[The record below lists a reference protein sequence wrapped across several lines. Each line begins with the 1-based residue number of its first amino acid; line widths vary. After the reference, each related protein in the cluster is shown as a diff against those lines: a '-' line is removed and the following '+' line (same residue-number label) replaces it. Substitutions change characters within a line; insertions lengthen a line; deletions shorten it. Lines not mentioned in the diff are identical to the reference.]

1 MMKSYRCRVSNE
13 NGKKETIIHEAVS
26 EEALVRYFSGTMLT
40 LISYKEISSA
50 RRIVRRVRVSGAV
63 VMRFTESMA
72 ALLRAGLSVQESLQ
86 VCMKIDKSEKN
97 KLLCT
102 ELLTALMKGE
112 RLHSALELFSSSF
125 PPLYISL
132 VRIGEA
138 AGSITDVFTRLATY
152 LAIKKETRQ
161 KITQALVYPMA
172 VLVTA
177 VCVIACIVL
186 FVFPRLEAVFNV
198 FAENS
203 IQVASSVDSM
213 YRSLVTVAI
222 TAVTL
227 FFAVILTVL
236 LHRLSE
242 CARKTIDALFL
253 RLPFFSQYIK
263 TTCTSDFS
271 FSMELLC
278 SSGVPLVQALEQS
291 AHVARNVAYREA
303 VLHAGRDVA
312 QGKML
317 SESFEKQR
325 VFPDYVVTWIGIGES
340 TGAVQTVFSQLHR
353 YYEKESARIIG
364 NITVS
369 AEPAFI
375 LLTGI
380 LLFIL
385 VGQFVLP
392 VFSLLGAL

>member
-1 MMKSYRCRVSNE
+1 MMKLYRCRVCNE
-13 NGKKETIIHEAVS
+13 NGKKETIIHEAAN
-26 EEALVRYFSGTMLT
+26 EEALVRYFSGTTLM
-40 LISYKEISSA
+40 LISYKETASA
-50 RRIVRRVRVSGAV
+50 VRTAHRARVGGAV

-72 ALLRAGLSVQESLQ
+72 ALLRAGLSVQESLR

-102 ELLTALMKGE
+102 ELLAALMKGE
-112 RLHSALELFSSSF
+112 RLHSALELFSPSF

-132 VRIGEA
+132 VRIGES
-138 AGSITDVFTRLATY
+138 AGSITDVFARLAAY

-161 KITQALVYPMA
+161 KITQALVYPIA
-172 VLVTA
+172 VLITA
-177 VCVIACIVL
+177 VCVIACIVF
-186 FVFPRLEAVFNV
+186 FVFPRLEAVFDV

-203 IQVASSVDSM
+203 VQVASSVDSM
-213 YRSLVTVAI
+213 YRSLMAVAVA
-222 TAVTL
+222 AVALL
-227 FFAVILTVL
+227 FAAMLAVL
-236 LHRLSE
+236 LHRFS
-242 CARKTIDALFL
+242 ARARMAIDALLL
-253 RLPFFSQYIK
+253 RLPFFAQYIK

-291 AHVARNVAYREA
+291 AHVARNAAYREA
-303 VLHAGRDVA
+303 VLRAGRDVS
-312 QGKML
+312 QGKL
-317 SESFEKQR
+317 FSESFEKQR

-340 TGAVQTVFSQLHR
+340 TGSVQTVFSQLHR
-353 YYEKESARIIG
+353 YYEKESARIIA

-380 LLFIL
+380 LLFVL